1 MKTEPRM
8 FPVEAAIKSSI
19 ELYLSKASRVAKY
32 ISDPKG
38 IMVATMNPTV
48 NNERYI
54 IRIFSNKLNQIN
66 DFVPPMGSCHT

>member
-1 MKTEPRM
+1 
-8 FPVEAAIKSSI
+8 
-19 ELYLSKASRVAKY
+19 VAKY